1 MVLSWI
7 IGCTKSVWTIAF
19 ALIPLATFWFAQCRS
34 GTLPRWQFCD
44 RFCRDQPKFC
54 SSPCHHRCLRLI
66 LFLFAC
72 LRIGEATNPGP
83 LNPEDLTD
91 RFVLGCFN
99 PSGLGNKAAQIKHDL
114 EYGDIWSV
122 SETHLSSR
130 GLHAF
135 RSSLRF
141 VGSRHQCIAG
151 HPTPARAHSVAAGSW
166 KGVAT
171 IARHPTRRVI
181 CHWSDE
187 IERSSRAV
195 VTVTHLRDTWI
206 TVGTMYGEP
215 EGGAHPNHVLHNNAL
230 LTAVSSQV
238 CFLSRGLRMVAGDL
252 NVTEGDLPAFSILLD
267 HGFKDIQQIAWERWG
282 IPIAM
287 TCKGRTRRDY
297 CYLSPELQEL
307 LEYVDVTH
315 DQWPDHSLLQG
326 VFRHVNKL
334 TPRQVWNP
342 PNKFPWPQQF
352 AVAPDV
358 WSNSEGSLSQRYEHL
373 WSEIELAAT
382 KSSATQVPRCSRG
395 RGLSKFTRVQKHND
409 AVPMRPSR
417 KGDLQPLFSGL
428 SFRYTQWFKQAR
440 RLQSYVRHV
449 QKHPSATQTDHGM
462 QLPCGTQ
469 LSVQGVFLM
478 DSASGGNRSHT
489 EFQVHPTLALWSHL
503 LMLRLS
509 ESISLWSL
517 L

>member
-7 IGCTKSVWTIAF
+7 IGSTKPVWMYVF
-19 ALIPLATFWFAQCRS
+19 ALIPLVSLRFVQSDTSAV
-34 GTLPRWQFCD
+34 PRRQFCG
-44 RFCRDQPKFC
+44 RIFCRDQIQFC
-54 SSPCHHRCLRLI
+54 SSPCHFQCLRLI
-66 LFLFAC
+66 LVLLAC
-72 LRIGEATNPGP
+72 FRIGEATNPGP

-91 RFVLGCFN
+91 CFVLGCFN
-99 PSGLGNKAAQIKHDL
+99 PSGLGNKAAQIRHDL

-130 GLHAF
+130 ALQAF

-141 VGSRHQCIAG
+141 SGSRHKCIAG
-151 HPTPARAHSVAAGSW
+151 HPTPARAHSVSAGSW

-187 IERSSRAV
+187 IERSARAV
-195 VTVTHLRDTWI
+195 VTVTHLRDMWV

-215 EGGAHPNHVLHNNAL
+215 EGGAHPNHFVHNNAL
-230 LTAVSSQV
+230 LTAVASQV

-252 NVTEGDLPAFSILLD
+252 NVNENDLPAFSILHD

-297 CYLSPELQEL
+297 CFLSPELQEL
-307 LEYVDVTH
+307 LVQVDVTH

-334 TPRQVWNP
+334 HPRQVWNP
-342 PNKFPWPQQF
+342 PNTFPWPVSF
-352 AVAPDV
+352 EVASNI
-358 WSNSEGSLSQRYEHL
+358 WSTSDGTLAQRYESL
-373 WSEIELAAT
+373 WHELETVAA
-382 KSSATQVPRCSRG
+382 KSSPVQVPRCSRG
-395 RGLSKFTRVQKHND
+395 RGATEFTRVQKHTE
-409 AVPMRPSR
+409 VGPMKPSR

-428 SFRYTQWFKQAR
+428 SFRYTQWFRQAR
-440 RLQSYVRHV
+440 RLQAYVRHV
-449 QKHPSATQTDHGM
+449 QNRPKAVKSDHTQQPYGILLCKLVVSRMVSAD
-462 QLPCGTQ
+462 
-469 LSVQGVFLM
+469 
-478 DSASGGNRSHT
+478 GGAPSHT
-489 EFQVHPTLALWSHL
+489 ESLVPQKHAQPFLRDMYRPLASTSPWS
-503 LMLRLS
+503 
-509 ESISLWSL
+509 
-517 L
+517 